1 MDNQHK
7 SIHAF
12 KDDALGTHDAV
23 ALAQLIAAKKISVQ
37 EIAQASVERALAV
50 NPTLNAI
57 ECEYFEQ
64 LLQSPTFQ
72 SNQFFSGVPIFIK
85 DNLDLAGYPTQQGST
100 SFISDIKKK
109 NSKITQQILNGGF
122 LAMGK
127 SKMPEFG
134 FNAATEFKDGH
145 CTRNPWNLD
154 YSCGAS
160 SGGSA
165 ALVASGVVPIAHAND
180 GGGSIRIPAANC
192 GLVGLKPTRRR
203 LMANE
208 ASEFLPVDLIS
219 DGVVTR
225 SVRDTAYFFSEM
237 EKQFQSKKLP
247 PIGLVTQ
254 PIEKKLKIA
263 VVYDSLQTSADVET
277 KAVVQHTARLLE
289 QAGHHIEEI
298 SLPVPDNFVDDFSQY
313 WGFLAFSVH
322 RFGKLM
328 FGKSFDAT
336 ELDHL
341 SMGLSQ
347 LYQKNMLKTPLF
359 IYRLKQIQRIYSQ
372 VFKQYDVVLS
382 PVLTHATPEV
392 GYLSPTQPFDEL
404 FEKLRQYV
412 AFTPIQ
418 NIAGAPAIS
427 LPMGFTQQH
436 RRPLGV
442 MISADYGQEKIL
454 LELAYQLEQI
464 QPFVKL
470 SDENR

>member
-12 KDDALGTHDAV
+12 KDDVLGTHDAV
-23 ALAQLIAAKKISVQ
+23 ALAQLIAKKEISVQ
-37 EIAQASVERALAV
+37 EVAEATIDRAFTV
-50 NPTLNAI
+50 NSTLNAI

-64 LLQSPTFQ
+64 LLQSPAFQ
-72 SNQFFSGVPIFIK
+72 PNQFFSGVPIFIK
-85 DNLDLAGYPTQQGST
+85 DNLDLTGYPTQQGST
-100 SFISDIKKK
+100 AFISDIKKK
-109 NSKITQQILNGGF
+109 NSKITQQILNSGF

-203 LMANE
+203 LLANE
-208 ASEFLPVDLIS
+208 ASEFLPIDLIS

-225 SVRDTAYFFSEM
+225 SVRDTAYFFAEM

-247 PIGLVTQ
+247 SIGLVTQ
-254 PIEKKLKIA
+254 PTEKKLKVA
-263 VVYDSLQTSADVET
+263 VVYDSLQTSADMET
-277 KAVVQHTARLLE
+277 KAVVQHTARMLE

-298 SLPVPDNFVDDFSQY
+298 TLPIPESFVEDFSQY

-328 FGKSFDAT
+328 FGKSFHPA

-341 SMGLSQ
+341 SLGLSR
-347 LYQKNMLKTPLF
+347 LYKKNMLKTPFF
-359 IYRLKQIQRIYSQ
+359 IYRLKQIQHMYSE
-372 VFKQYDVVLS
+372 VFQRYDVVLS
-382 PVLTHATPEV
+382 PVLAHASPEV
-392 GYLSPTQPFDEL
+392 GYLSPTQSFDSL

-418 NIAGAPAIS
+418 NIAGAPAMS

-436 RRPLGV
+436 RRPIGV
-442 MISADYGQEKIL
+442 MISADYGQEKLL
-454 LELAYQLEQI
+454 LEVAYQLEQL

-470 SDENR
+470 CDE